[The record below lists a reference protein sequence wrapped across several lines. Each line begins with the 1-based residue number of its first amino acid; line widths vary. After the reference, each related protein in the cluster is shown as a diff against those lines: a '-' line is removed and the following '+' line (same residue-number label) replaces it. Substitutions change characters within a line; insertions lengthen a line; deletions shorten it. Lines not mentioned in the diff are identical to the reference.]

1 MEAVLIAGFAR
12 QQHFT
17 INEAST
23 QAAALLLDWETLSL
37 ASKYFSVSV
46 EEWARCVKT
55 VGPVIAGTMKLVR

>member
-37 ASKYFSVSV
+37 ASTYFSVSV
-46 EEWARCVKT
+46 EEWA
-55 VGPVIAGTMKLVR
+55 